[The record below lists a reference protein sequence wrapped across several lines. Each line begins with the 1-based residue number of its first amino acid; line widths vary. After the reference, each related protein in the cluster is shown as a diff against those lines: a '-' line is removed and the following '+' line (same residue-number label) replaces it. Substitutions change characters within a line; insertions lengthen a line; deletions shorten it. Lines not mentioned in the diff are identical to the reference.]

1 MRKGNPYCD
10 LAHLAKFIKC
20 ECYFCTGF
28 ADEICTPSNVYTTY
42 NNVPAGV
49 RKTMT
54 TNPRTGHY
62 GTTKDY
68 RADWRFEE
76 FFEDYWK
83 SRGGF
88 QLQRQEAET
97 GEKLVK

>member
-1 MRKGNPYCD
+1 MQQSFDGYAQGQIR
-10 LAHLAKFIKC
+10 C
-20 ECYFCTGF
+20 ECYFCTAF
-28 ADEICTPSNVYTTY
+28 ADEVCTPSNVFSAY
-42 NNVPAGV
+42 NNVSAGV
-49 RKTMT
+49 QKVMT

-68 RADWRFEE
+68 RADWRFDK

-88 QLQRQEAET
+88 QLQP
-97 GEKLVK
+97 